1 MTNRDRCA
9 FTAITFALLVHAS
22 ARAQEGAMQPAHN
35 AQEQADAQ
43 RERAQGEPPREDE
56 HSSSWEAPEVV
67 VTGERELKEEQRIG
81 EYAQPRWTVPR
92 RFPTAR
98 IYVVPAGTLQLD
110 WTLDAHMPL
119 EKLDARR
126 YRSKYEFEFGLGNRL
141 QLDFFLQTQQTGEG
155 PGSPLAIRREN
166 IELRYALADWGCVWG
181 NPTLYA
187 SWGRRHEN
195 PDVLEFKLL
204 LGDELAPRWHW
215 GFNVVWERELSGAQ
229 TNGFLA
235 IAGISYT
242 VIDQKFSIG
251 GELRAE
257 VEDVKGARGEFETAE
272 FVIGPSLQWK
282 PRPAMHIDL
291 AVLAGFEKEP
301 AGGEEGEV
309 GEEEE
314 ELEALLW
321 PWLVVGWEF

>member
-1 MTNRDRCA
+1 MNLRVQATLI
-9 FTAITFALLVHAS
+9 AIAATCLPALGAS
-22 ARAQEGAMQPAHN
+22 AQEGAMQPAHD
-35 AQEQADAQ
+35 AQEQASAQ
-43 RERAQGEPPREDE
+43 REPDGEAREDE
-56 HSSSWEAPEVV
+56 HLSSWEAPEIVV
-67 VTGERELKEEQRIG
+67 SGQRELKEEQLIG

-110 WTLDAHMPL
+110 WTLDAYMPL
-119 EKLDARR
+119 DKLDQRR

-141 QLDFFLQTQQTGEG
+141 QMDFFLQTQQTGEG

-166 IELRYALADWGCVWG
+166 IELRYALADWGCIWG
-181 NPTLYA
+181 NPTLYL

-195 PDVLEFKLL
+195 PDVLEGKIL
-204 LGDELAPRWHW
+204 LGDEIAPRWHW
-215 GFNVVWERELSGAQ
+215 GFNLVWERELSGAR
-229 TNGFLA
+229 TNGYLA

-242 VIDQKFSIG
+242 VVDQKFSIG
-251 GELRAE
+251 GELRGE
-257 VEDVKGARGEFETAE
+257 VEDVMNARGEFDTAE

-282 PRPAMHIDL
+282 PQKAMHIDL
-291 AVLAGFEKEP
+291 AVLAGFEKEG
-301 AGGEEGEV
+301 GGEEGAE